1 MHISPI
7 EFGRKKDRKKR
18 KKRNAI
24 IGASV
29 LGGAA
34 LGGYLLLNKKKV
46 VPNSKPD
53 ITQNLLPANQPQR
66 LLSAAPKYKR
76 ASLRKVGMTR
86 SQISQG
92 KWDRLPNEMK
102 VMMIMNNTLSR

>member
-29 LGGAA
+29 LGG
-34 LGGYLLLNKKKV
+34 YLLLNKKKV
-46 VPNSKPD
+46 IPNPKPD

-76 ASLRKVGMTR
+76 TNLSKVGMTR